1 MPKSKQL
8 SLMFTVFVR
17 ENFKIK
23 SLSHVKVLPDETALM
38 GALKWRSRRNNGDDG
53 N

>member
-1 MPKSKQL
+1 ML
-8 SLMFTVFVR
+8 FAVFVH

-23 SLSHVKVLPDETALM
+23 SLSHVKVVPDETPLM
-38 GALKWRSRRNNGDDG
+38 GALKWKSRGNNGDDG